1 MTTLVKLVELLVE
14 TGRSPSPEGGGLT
27 GLDHGLQCAALLLA
41 LRPEDEALQL
51 AGLVHDLGHRFGP
64 DAEHGRR
71 GAEFVRPVLG
81 DRVADLVDAHV
92 PAKRFLVAT
101 EPGYRA
107 ALSDDS
113 TRTLVVQG
121 NAMTPDEV
129 ERFRSHPSFDDA
141 LELRRADEA
150 AKVPGRRVPGLDHW
164 IDALCNAGAGASTDG
179 PSAATPSDFVA
190 VVARLPGI

>member
-1 MTTLVKLVELLVE
+1 MTTLLELVELLVE
-14 TGRSPSPEGGGLT
+14 TGRSPSPEGDGLT

-41 LRPEDEALQL
+41 IHPDDGELQL

-64 DAEHGRR
+64 DDEHGRL
-71 GAEFVRPVLG
+71 GADFVRPVLG
-81 DRVADLVDAHV
+81 DRVADLVDSHV

-101 EPGYRA
+101 EPSYRA

-113 TRTLVVQG
+113 TRTLALQG
-121 NAMTPDEV
+121 GPMTPDEV
-129 ERFRSHPSFDDA
+129 EHFRCHPSLDDA

-164 IDALCNAGAGASTDG
+164 LDPLCRAGARAPAAG
-179 PSAATPSDFVA
+179 PSASTPSDFVA
-190 VVARLPGI
+190 ALGRLPHI